1 MSLDRRQLFRRGGA
15 TGAGLVAASVGV
27 GGAARAAGR
36 SVSERR
42 SGPRLFPPLVDGDLL
57 ALPPGFSYRVVAQA
71 GVTTMV
77 DGTPTPDHPDGLRAL
92 VWGRGYRLIQN
103 HEARPGSVQPVPL
116 TPGTI
121 YDEGVIGG
129 GCTIIDVT
137 RQGERV
143 SEWVGL
149 SGTLNNCSG
158 GATPWGS
165 WLSCEETE
173 LTAGSVVGTSTLQQ
187 HHGYVFEVFA
197 NDPSEQSPQ
206 PIRAWG
212 RAPHETVVLE
222 PSRSRAYLTEDA
234 STPNGLLYRWSA
246 PTGYRLGPHIAD
258 SLGADAGTLEALA
271 LLAPDGSVLPDLSYV
286 TSAQIGRPFTAR
298 WKTIPDRHATTTSL
312 RSQLDNIAI
321 TRGKKLE
328 GAWGTDR
335 GMYFT
340 SSFAAAADVPANAT
354 PHDGQLW
361 WYDFRN
367 QTLTLVAYFPYNAL
381 LHQAPA
387 GWEQSLGVSI
397 DLAFDGPDNVHIS
410 PYGSLI
416 LAEDGATANHTLA
429 WSPRYGA
436 QAIVRNRIIRAQN
449 PAGGNVYGEMTGPY
463 FSPDGRILF
472 VSVQVPG
479 YTFAISGPW
488 PRYL

>member
-1 MSLDRRQLFRRGGA
+1 
-15 TGAGLVAASVGV
+15 
-27 GGAARAAGR
+27 
-36 SVSERR
+36 
-42 SGPRLFPPLVDGDLL
+42 
-57 ALPPGFSYRVVAQA
+57 
-71 GVTTMV
+71 
-77 DGTPTPDHPDGLRAL
+77 
-92 VWGRGYRLIQN
+92 
-103 HEARPGSVQPVPL
+103 
-116 TPGTI
+116 
-121 YDEGVIGG
+121 
-129 GCTIIDVT
+129 
-137 RQGERV
+137 
-143 SEWVGL
+143 
-149 SGTLNNCSG
+149 
-158 GATPWGS
+158 
-165 WLSCEETE
+165 
-173 LTAGSVVGTSTLQQ
+173 
-187 HHGYVFEVFA
+187 VFA

-212 RAPHETVVLE
+212 RAPHEAVVLE

-286 TSAQIGRPFTAR
+286 TSAQIGRPFTAT

-312 RSQLDNIAI
+312 RSQLDNAAI

-397 DLAFDGPDNVHIS
+397 DLAFDGPDNVHVS

-416 LAEDGATANHTLA
+416 LAEDGVTANHILA

-436 QAIVRNRIIRAQN
+436 QAIVRNRIIRGTEPSRWQRLRRDD
-449 PAGGNVYGEMTGPY
+449 GGLSPRTGG
-463 FSPDGRILF
+463 SCSSASRCLDTR
-472 VSVQVPG
+472 SRSSVPG
-479 YTFAISGPW
+479 RGTYRPRTATSTDRTHTHSQEGMTPAEDSHHRVLERDQGP
-488 PRYL
+488 PGSNPPSVRQPV